1 MIKINRGG
9 FIDRQCQAVGVGKE
23 ENRRSRYFLS
33 RAPRSLSL
41 ARLALAHADVFQKS
55 EKKNKSTSVYR
66 LHFYFLD
73 VFNSSVMFYR
83 I

>member
-1 MIKINRGG
+1 MIKINRGV
-9 FIDRQCQAVGVGKE
+9 FIDRQCKGVGVGNKKIDG
-23 ENRRSRYFLS
+23 NVIFLS

-55 EKKNKSTSVYR
+55 EKKSKSTSVYR

-73 VFNSSVMFYR
+73 VLNSSVMFYR